1 MKLLVS
7 NYLIRDKFV
16 HEDYIT
22 DDYMLFL
29 VEKGE
34 FYITNGKDEALIGKN
49 NAMIIMPG
57 VKYHREVTKNLS
69 FYIFRFTTNEDLS
82 DLPLKICFEDFN
94 RIESSMNLM
103 RKLNSDSLF
112 DNVSLK
118 ECILKDIIN
127 QYYIEKCYSEQT
139 LKKKDALI
147 DKAIIYFEKNLKSKN
162 SLSEISDELGIS
174 YVQFARRF
182 RRYTGLSP
190 NEYIIKSRMKLARE
204 LLGDEEVLIKEI
216 AIVCG
221 NENEYYFSYAFKKYM
236 VFLHQ
241 NIEKQLYKK

>member
-204 LLGDEEVLIKEI
+204 LLGDEEAPL
-216 AIVCG
+216 
-221 NENEYYFSYAFKKYM
+221 
-236 VFLHQ
+236 
-241 NIEKQLYKK
+241 

>member
-221 NENEYYFSYAFKKYM
+221 YENEYYFSYAFKKYNGISPSEYRKTL
-236 VFLHQ
+236 V
-241 NIEKQLYKK
+241 

>member
-34 FYITNGKDEALIGKN
+34 FYTTNGKDEALIGKN

-57 VKYHREVTKNLS
+57 VKYHREVTKNVS

-82 DLPLKICFEDFN
+82 DLPLKICFEDLS

-112 DNVSLK
+112 DNVSMK

-139 LKKKDALI
+139 LRKTDALI
-147 DKAIIYFEKNLKSKN
+147 DKAIIYFDKNLKSKN

-216 AIVCG
+216 AIACG
-221 NENEYYFSYAFKKYM
+221 YENEYYFSYAFKKYNGISPSEYRNTF
-236 VFLHQ
+236 V
-241 NIEKQLYKK
+241 

>member
-34 FYITNGKDEALIGKN
+34 FYINNGKDEALIGKN

-139 LKKKDALI
+139 LRKKDALI

-162 SLSEISDELGIS
+162 SLSEVSDELGIS

-221 NENEYYFSYAFKKYM
+221 YENEYYFSYAFKKYNGISPSEYRKTL
-236 VFLHQ
+236 V
-241 NIEKQLYKK
+241 